1 MTTADDKPVALD
13 ERLRRVAPGADGAD
27 EASRDLGLPS
37 FHFQFAGLPFQ
48 AEVVPG
54 ASPLV
59 RLKADLGPLPYTIEA
74 PQQRHWMLRIVAA
87 SKRLKRGTLAIGED
101 GMVRLSAETAPASE
115 GGPVAVL
122 AAVTALLLDFK
133 PHLEV
138 VADMMAAFPARRR
151 RSSLQARPA

>member
-1 MTTADDKPVALD
+1 MTAANVKPIGLD
-13 ERLRRVAPGADGAD
+13 ERLKLVAPGADGPA
-27 EASRDLGLPS
+27 ERNREFGLPS
-37 FHFQFAGLPFQ
+37 FHFEFVGLLFE

-54 ASPLV
+54 AAPLV

-74 PQQRHWMLRIVAA
+74 PQQRRWMLRIVAA

-101 GMVRLSAETAPASE
+101 GMVRLNAETAPAAD
-115 GGPVAVL
+115 GGPVGVL

-133 PHLEV
+133 PHLEI